1 MYNIIA
7 LVGEAG
13 CGKDTLMQGI
23 LNKYPLKFNE
33 IISCTTRP
41 MREGESH
48 GVNYYFL
55 TPDEFAEKILNEEM
69 LEAVSF
75 NGWCYGTCYD
85 TLRSDCL
92 NIGVFNPNGI
102 RTFLAMKDMNVKV
115 FRIKCSDKERLLRQ
129 LNRENN
135 PNVDEIIRRFGADKS
150 DFVDLE
156 FEYIEVK
163 NETKEDFELAIEQ
176 IMSSLETSR
185 G

>member
-41 MREGESH
+41 MREGEAH

-115 FRIKCSDKERLLRQ
+115 FRVKCSDKERLLR
-129 LNRENN
+129 
-135 PNVDEIIRRFGADKS
+135 
-150 DFVDLE
+150 
-156 FEYIEVK
+156 
-163 NETKEDFELAIEQ
+163 
-176 IMSSLETSR
+176 
-185 G
+185 

>member
-1 MYNIIA
+1 
-7 LVGEAG
+7 
-13 CGKDTLMQGI
+13 MQGI

-41 MREGESH
+41 MREGEAH

-115 FRIKCSDKERLLRQ
+115 FRVKCSDKERLLRQ

-135 PNVDEIIRRFGADKS
+135 PNVDEIIRRFGADKN
-150 DFVDLE
+150 DFADLE

-176 IMSSLETSR
+176 IVSSLETSR

>member
-1 MYNIIA
+1 
-7 LVGEAG
+7 
-13 CGKDTLMQGI
+13 
-23 LNKYPLKFNE
+23 
-33 IISCTTRP
+33 
-41 MREGESH
+41 MREGETH
-48 GVNYYFL
+48 GVSYYFL

-85 TLRSDCL
+85 TLRSNCL

-115 FRIKCSDKERLLRQ
+115 FRVKCSDKERLLRQ

-150 DFVDLE
+150 DFADLE